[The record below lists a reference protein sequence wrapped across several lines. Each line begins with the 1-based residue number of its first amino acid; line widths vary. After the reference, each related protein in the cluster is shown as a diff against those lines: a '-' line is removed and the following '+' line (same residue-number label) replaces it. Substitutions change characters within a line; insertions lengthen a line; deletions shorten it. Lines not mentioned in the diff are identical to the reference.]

1 MLDRIKNPLFLAAS
15 ISFLYNVTNYI
26 TKQFFGVT
34 IDPNTWLT
42 FFNLLL
48 WVILGVGVYANYTP
62 TQPNPLAQPIQPQ
75 PVIVPQVVAENATT
89 QTIAPEPLAPEPLS
103 NT

>member
-15 ISFLYNVTNYI
+15 ISFLYNITNYI
-26 TKQFFGVT
+26 TSAFFHIT

-48 WVILGVGVYANYTP
+48 WVVLGVGVYSNYSPNQTP
-62 TQPNPLAQPIQPQ
+62 QPQQPIQYQ
-75 PVIVPQVVAENATT
+75 PPITTVSSPIVETPAAVKIPVEEDPA
-89 QTIAPEPLAPEPLS
+89 QTV
-103 NT
+103 